1 MKKTI
6 LKFIIIALM
15 YPLSISSGLSQ
26 NLAHNYLRDIA
37 KTYLNTK
44 VLAFDGNIKYYTG
57 ILNTSPEEISMI
69 SYRRDGDKIHMVVGD
84 QTVVYDGNLNII
96 INEEQRVIYVSSKK
110 QEGKK
115 DILPIGSFEDY
126 INSGQFSINA
136 SEYVGNKRKI
146 SISSADKSS
155 ATTFEFIYQPNTN
168 FIEFSRMIVD
178 TDNEDADEDLN
189 KKKLEFSYY
198 NYKTKLDEKI
208 EISQYITKIKSGKNV
223 IYKGVGKL
231 KDFEVILI

>member
-1 MKKTI
+1 
-6 LKFIIIALM
+6 M

-37 KTYLNTK
+37 KTYMNTK

-126 INSGQFSINA
+126 INSGQFNINA
-136 SEYVGNKRKI
+136 SEYVGNKLKLL
-146 SISSADKSS
+146 
-155 ATTFEFIYQPNTN
+155 FIQILVGI
-168 FIEFSRMIVD
+168 FIVCIYYHSR
-178 TDNEDADEDLN
+178 ELN
-189 KKKLEFSYY
+189 K
-198 NYKTKLDEKI
+198 I
-208 EISQYITKIKSGKNV
+208 GIR
-223 IYKGVGKL
+223 
-231 KDFEVILI
+231 LINKFKCGS